1 MKTEEKYVPLWRSR
15 TSRRVPNMAAVVL
28 NGVSDSS
35 RNVENISVI
44 ETSGHLYN
52 DQPISDIHALNNEV
66 KFVSDYRF
74 VK

>member
-1 MKTEEKYVPLWRSR
+1 
-15 TSRRVPNMAAVVL
+15 MAAVTGR
-28 NGVSDSS
+28 GVSNSN